1 MFELRS
7 EEKKLPISVPTI
19 EEAVAYMQIV
29 KTLYDRDL
37 LLTGEIPDVFDLEK
51 YNEIIGNYTSK
62 SKTYVDIII
71 LGKDLAQLQQ
81 KEDYTVLLTPIFDAN
96 EKLVQQYK
104 EGNEKALNALL
115 GKFLK
120 ENKGYEPKEVKE
132 EIIKL
137 IGG

>member
-7 EEKKLPISVPTI
+7 DEKKYPILVESY
-19 EEAVAYMQIV
+19 EESCAYVQAI
-29 KTLYDRDL
+29 KIIYERDIFV
-37 LLTGEIPDVFDLEK
+37 TGEIPEEFDFEK
-51 YNEIIGNYTSK
+51 YSLYFNDMNSRT
-62 SKTYVDIII
+62 VNLLI
-71 LGKDLAQLQQ
+71 LGHDLAQLQQ
-81 KEDYTVLLTPIFDAN
+81 KEDFAVLLTPIFEAN

-120 ENKGYEPKEVKE
+120 DNKGYEPREVKE

-137 IGG
+137 IGV